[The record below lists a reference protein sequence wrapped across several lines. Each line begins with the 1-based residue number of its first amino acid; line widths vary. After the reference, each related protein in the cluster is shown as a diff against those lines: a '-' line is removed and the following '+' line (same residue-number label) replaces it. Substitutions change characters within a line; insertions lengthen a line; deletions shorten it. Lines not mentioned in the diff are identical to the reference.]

1 MTAWLLRRAVAAAA
15 IVFAVAT
22 LVFFAIH
29 LAPGTPFLPSGDR
42 PLDPAVETALRT
54 RFGLDLPLAAQ
65 YVGYLGALARG
76 ELGESFSQQR
86 PVAEALREAV
96 PNTLVLAVT
105 ALAVDLLLG
114 LAIGALQAA
123 YAHRRLD
130 AALTHATLFV
140 YSLPTFWLGL
150 VLLMVFGQGLHWLPV
165 GGITDPVL
173 YASLSPAGRLLDR
186 LRHLA
191 LPALT
196 LGIVG
201 AAGTARFQ
209 RAALLEALGQG
220 SVRAARAKGLSD
232 LRVLLAHA
240 LRNALL
246 PTITLIGLALP
257 FLLTGS
263 VVVETVFAWPG
274 MGKLAADAV
283 LSRDY
288 PVVMATTLAA
298 ATLVALGSLLADILY
313 VVADPR
319 VRGSGGAG
327 GARTR

>member
-1 MTAWLLRRAVAAAA
+1 MRRLAAAVA
-15 IVFAVAT
+15 IVFAVVT

-29 LAPGTPFLPSGDR
+29 LAPGTPFVPSGDR
-42 PLDPAVETALRT
+42 PLDPAVEAELR
-54 RFGLDLPLAAQ
+54 RQFGLDRPLPVQ
-65 YVGYLGALARG
+65 YVSYIGALVRG

-86 PVAEALREAV
+86 PVSLALREAI
-96 PNTLVLAVT
+96 PNTLVLAIA
-105 ALAVDLLLG
+105 ALAIDLLLG

-130 AALTHATLFV
+130 AALTHITLLV

-150 VLLMVFGQGLHWLPV
+150 VLLLVFGQGLHWLPV
-165 GGITDPVL
+165 GGVTDAVL
-173 YASLSPAGRLLDR
+173 YGSLSPVGRLLDR

-196 LGIVG
+196 LGLVG

-220 SVRAARAKGLSD
+220 FVKAARAKGLTET
-232 LRVLLAHA
+232 RVLLAHG

-246 PTITLIGLALP
+246 PTITLMGMALP

-263 VVVETVFAWPG
+263 VVIETVFAWPG
-274 MGKLAADAV
+274 MGKLTADAV

-288 PVVMATTLAA
+288 PVVLATTLAA
-298 ATLVALGSLLADILY
+298 TALVTAGSLIADVLY
-313 VVADPR
+313 AAADPR
-319 VRGSGGAG
+319 VR
-327 GARTR
+327 ARAP

>member
-1 MTAWLLRRAVAAAA
+1 MAVWLLRRLAAAVA
-15 IVFAVAT
+15 IVFAVVT

-42 PLDPAVETALRT
+42 PLDPAVEAELRA
-54 RFGLDLPLAAQ
+54 RFGLDRPLPVQ
-65 YVGYLGALARG
+65 YADYLGALARG

-86 PVAEALREAV
+86 PVSLALQKAI
-96 PNTLVLAVT
+96 PNTLVLAVA
-105 ALAVDLLLG
+105 ALAIDLLLG

-123 YAHRRLD
+123 YAHRPLD
-130 AALTHATLFV
+130 AALTHVTLFV

-150 VLLMVFGQGLHWLPV
+150 VLLLAFGQGLHWLPV
-165 GGITDPVL
+165 GGVTDPVL
-173 YASLSPAGRLLDR
+173 YASLSPAGRMLDR

-196 LGIVG
+196 LGLVG

-220 SVRAARAKGLSD
+220 FVKAARAKGLSEV
-232 LRVLLAHA
+232 RVLFAHG

-246 PTITLIGLALP
+246 PTITLMGLALP

-263 VVVETVFAWPG
+263 VVIETVFAWPG

-288 PVVMATTLAA
+288 PVVLATTLAA
-298 ATLVALGSLLADILY
+298 TALVAAGSLIADVLY
-313 VVADPR
+313 AVADPR
-319 VRGSGGAG
+319 VR
-327 GARTR
+327 ARTP

>member
-1 MTAWLLRRAVAAAA
+1 MAAWVLRRCAAAVG
-15 IVFAVAT
+15 IVFAVVT

-29 LAPGTPFLPSGDR
+29 LAPGTPFLPGGDR
-42 PLDPAVETALRT
+42 PLDPAVEAGLRA
-54 RFGLDLPLAAQ
+54 RFGLDRPLSAQ
-65 YVGYLGALARG
+65 YVSYLGAVARG

-86 PVAEALREAV
+86 PVALALREAI
-96 PNTLVLAVT
+96 PNTVTLAAA
-105 ALAVDLLLG
+105 ALAIDLFLG

-123 YAHRRLD
+123 YARRRLD

-150 VLLMVFGQGLHWLPV
+150 VLLLVFGQGLHWLPV
-165 GGITDPVL
+165 GGVTDPVL
-173 YASLSPAGRLLDR
+173 HASLPWTGRLLDR

-196 LGIVG
+196 LGVVG

-209 RAALLEALGQG
+209 RAALLEALSQG
-220 SVRAARAKGLSD
+220 FVKTARAKGLSET
-232 LRVLLAHA
+232 RILLAHA

-246 PTITLIGLALP
+246 PTITLMGLALP

-288 PVVMATTLAA
+288 PVVMATTVTASA
-298 ATLVALGSLLADILY
+298 LVVAGSLLADVLY
-313 VVADPR
+313 AVADPR
-319 VRGSGGAG
+319 VSKAG
-327 GARTR
+327 RR

>member
-1 MTAWLLRRAVAAAA
+1 MAAWLLRRLAAAVA
-15 IVFAVAT
+15 IVFAVVT

-42 PLDPAVETALRT
+42 PLDPSVEAGLRA
-54 RFGLDLPLAAQ
+54 RFGLDRPLAVQ
-65 YVGYLGALARG
+65 YVSFLGALARG
-76 ELGESFSQQR
+76 ELGESFSQHR
-86 PVAEALREAV
+86 PVAHALRDAV
-96 PNTLVLAVT
+96 PNTAVLAGT
-105 ALAVDLLLG
+105 ALVVELLLG

-123 YAHRRLD
+123 YARRRFD
-130 AALTHATLFV
+130 TVLTHATLVV

-150 VLLMVFGQGLHWLPV
+150 VLLLVFGQGLHWLPV
-165 GGITDPVL
+165 GGVTDPVL
-173 YASLSPAGRLLDR
+173 HQALSPMGRLLDR

-191 LPALT
+191 LPGLT
-196 LGIVG
+196 LGLVG

-209 RAALLEALGQG
+209 RAALLEALNQG
-220 SVRAARAKGLSD
+220 FVKTARAKGLGES
-232 LRVLLAHA
+232 RVLLGHA

-246 PTITLIGLALP
+246 PTITLTGLALP

-288 PVVMATTLAA
+288 PLVTATTMAA
-298 ATLVALGSLLADILY
+298 AALVVAGSLLADILY

-319 VRGSGGAG
+319 VRKRAG
-327 GARTR
+327 P

>member
-1 MTAWLLRRAVAAAA
+1 VAAWLLRRFAAALA
-15 IVFAVAT
+15 IVFAVVT

-42 PLDPAVETALRT
+42 PLDPAVEALLRA
-54 RFGLDLPLAAQ
+54 RFGLDRPLGAQ
-65 YVGYLGALARG
+65 YAAFLGALARG
-76 ELGESFSQQR
+76 DLGESFSQQR
-86 PVAEALREAV
+86 PVVLALEAAI
-96 PNTLVLAVT
+96 PNTVVLATT
-105 ALAVDLLLG
+105 ALAIDLLLG

-123 YAHRRLD
+123 YARRRLD
-130 AALTHATLFV
+130 TLLTHTTLFV

-150 VLLMVFGQGLHWLPV
+150 VLLLVFGQALHWFPV
-165 GGITDPVL
+165 GGVVDPVL
-173 YASLSPAGRLLDR
+173 HYALSPLGRLADR

-191 LPALT
+191 LPALS
-196 LGIVG
+196 LGLVG

-220 SVRAARAKGLSD
+220 FVKAARAKGLTEF
-232 LRVLLAHA
+232 RVLIGHA

-246 PTITLIGLALP
+246 PTITLVGLALP

-288 PVVMATTLAA
+288 PVVTAATLAA
-298 ATLVALGSLLADILY
+298 ATLVVAGSLLADVLY
-313 VVADPR
+313 AVADPR
-319 VRGSGGAG
+319 VR
-327 GARTR
+327 RERPR